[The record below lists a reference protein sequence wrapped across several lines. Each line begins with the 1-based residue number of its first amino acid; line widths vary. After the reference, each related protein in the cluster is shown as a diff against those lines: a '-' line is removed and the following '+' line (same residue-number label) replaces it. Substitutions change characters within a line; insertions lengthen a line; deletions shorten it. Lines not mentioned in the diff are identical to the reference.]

1 MIGQYTLYLQLHLN
15 GQFFFFISIH
25 QKLLGDLVLSKTEV
39 KIFTVFLP
47 SFDLVMINNN
57 LMDQSRLFNQ
67 LCPYGRTVQLDNS
80 QSYYNN
86 CKLKKN
92 KNIKETIIIYNYR

>member
-1 MIGQYTLYLQLHLN
+1 MCCLK
-15 GQFFFFISIH
+15 
-25 QKLLGDLVLSKTEV
+25 QKLKFSQ
-39 KIFTVFLP
+39 FFLP

-86 CKLKKN
+86 CKLKK
-92 KNIKETIIIYNYR
+92 KKEHKTDYNNL